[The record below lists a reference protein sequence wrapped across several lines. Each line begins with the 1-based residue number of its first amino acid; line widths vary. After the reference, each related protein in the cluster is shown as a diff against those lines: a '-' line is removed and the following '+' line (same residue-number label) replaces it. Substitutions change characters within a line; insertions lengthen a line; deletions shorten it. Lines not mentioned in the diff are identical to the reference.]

1 MAVVRSLFG
10 RFSEH
15 ASRNKDAQRDH
26 KSQGN
31 LVCLGDNDRVA
42 EAPKFTAPQ
51 FSRAPQFTGDMLGSF
66 HNDNDHDTSAAE
78 PSQSSAPQFTDN
90 TLETLHNDPS
100 IPAEKFSFADT
111 SVTSEKFSFDDPSVT
126 TEKFSLGPTSLPA
139 EKFSF
144 GQDFGKDLGEN
155 FSENL
160 DQDFGDAVEQTLG
173 HLMTQAREHRGVS
186 REQVA
191 AETRIPAY
199 YVRMIES
206 DSYDAIPDQ
215 LYLLPFFRRY
225 AIFLGLDEHKIVA
238 RFIRDFEKSE
248 NEIVDIKT
256 TKTTNTAKTIK
267 TTKEPPH
274 LKAQDSKAPE
284 VKVWRQIA
292 IAVLIV
298 GALQTFLPR
307 GIAMMRSTLHRTADS
322 SSPVAI
328 SENTLPPSTIQPE
341 DAPRLSNDAA
351 RLSNDAAPVLS
362 DAPHPSHDA
371 PQISNL
377 APQPVA
383 AIQPADTSAAAAPS
397 TAITTE
403 SAPQAKHHHR
413 HHAHDA
419 TLLSNDAHPAS
430 DTPSL
435 VPSVANDAPHPSSD
449 APQVS
454 NAAPQ
459 PLADMKPAET
469 PAAAALSPAITTA
482 SIAPQAK
489 HHHHHAHTP
498 PQSNDATAPSDDA
511 LRPTYEELHPV
522 SDAPNASSDT
532 APSPNDAWHISNDTS
547 HTGDGSHLSH
557 PSNDAASQPVTAAQ
571 SAETSAAAPS
581 PSITTTSAAPHAKHH
596 HRHKHSRKLT
606 HNAKLSSKP
615 TT

>member
-31 LVCLGDNDRVA
+31 LVCLRDNDRVA
-42 EAPKFTAPQ
+42 EAPKLTAPQ
-51 FSRAPQFTGDMLGSF
+51 FTRAPQFTGDMLGSF
-66 HNDNDHDTSAAE
+66 HNDHDHDRSASEAP
-78 PSQSSAPQFTDN
+78 PSTAPQFTDH

-100 IPAEKFSFADT
+100 IPAEKFSFGEH
-111 SVTSEKFSFDDPSVT
+111 SIPSEKFSFDDPGVA
-126 TEKFSLGPTSLPA
+126 TEKFSLGHTSVPT

-144 GQDFGKDLGEN
+144 GQDIGKDLGEN

-160 DQDFGDAVEQTLG
+160 DQDFGDTVEQTLG
-173 HLMTQAREHRGVS
+173 QLMTQAREHRGLS

-191 AETRIPAY
+191 AETRIPPY

-225 AIFLGLDEHKIVA
+225 AIFFGLDEHKIVA
-238 RFIRDFEKSE
+238 RFIREFEKAE

-256 TKTTNTAKTIK
+256 TQTTKTANTIK

-307 GIAMMRSTLHRTADS
+307 GIAMMRSTLHHTADA
-322 SSPVAI
+322 SSPVTI
-328 SENTLPPSTIQPE
+328 SENTLPPSTIQAE
-341 DAPRLSNDAA
+341 DSPRL
-351 RLSNDAAPVLS
+351 LNDAAPVLS
-362 DAPHPSHDA
+362 DAQHPSNDA
-371 PQISNL
+371 PQISNE

-397 TAITTE
+397 SAITTA
-403 SAPQAKHHHR
+403 STTPNTKHHR

-419 TLLSNDAHPAS
+419 TLLSNDALPAS

-435 VPSVANDAPHPSSD
+435 VPSLANDAPHPSSA

-459 PLADMKPAET
+459 PVADIKPAET
-469 PAAAALSPAITTA
+469 PAAAAPSPAVTTA
-482 SIAPQAK
+482 SIAPHSK
-489 HHHHHAHTP
+489 HHRHHAHTP

-532 APSPNDAWHISNDTS
+532 APSPNDAWRISNDVP
-547 HTGDGSHLSH
+547 HAGDASHLSH
-557 PSNDAASQPVTAAQ
+557 PSNDAAPQPAAT
-571 SAETSAAAPS
+571 ETPAAATPS
-581 PSITTTSAAPHAKHH
+581 PAITTASATTHTKH
-596 HRHKHSRKLT
+596 HRHHAHSHKLT
-606 HNAKLSSKP
+606 HNTKHSSKP